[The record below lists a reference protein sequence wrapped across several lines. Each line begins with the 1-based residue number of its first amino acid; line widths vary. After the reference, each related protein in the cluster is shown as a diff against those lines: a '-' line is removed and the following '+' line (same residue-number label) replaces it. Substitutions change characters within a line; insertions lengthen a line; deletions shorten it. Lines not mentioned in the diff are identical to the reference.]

1 VKVLRTASAL
11 ALLAL
16 AVSFPLVFPNPAV
29 DQVAVLTLMF
39 AAAVTAWNAF
49 SGYSGY
55 ISIGH
60 AAYFGIG
67 SYAVAILCRD
77 WHVPGG
83 WLPFLLLPLAGLIA
97 VAFAVP
103 MGWVALRTR
112 RHTFVI
118 VTIAMFF
125 IMQLMAY
132 NLRSVTNG
140 SRGMSLPIPVRWG
153 GAFYDVP
160 FYYVA
165 LGLLLLALFVSWWIR
180 NSKYGLGLL
189 AIRDDEDRARGLGV
203 RTGPFKLTAFVVA
216 AFFFGMVG
224 GLHAYFVESIFPAF
238 AFDPLIDLMVALMAF
253 LGGLGTLAGPVLGAV
268 ILVPAQQYFTIE
280 FGKPGFYLM
289 IYGAMFLAIILLLPQ
304 GIIPALQARLRRSEA
319 LAGPLRGE
327 GGGPEPTLA
336 GSSVEAGQGESGG
349 DGV

>member
-1 VKVLRTASAL
+1 MRVLRSVSL
-11 ALLAL
+11 LLLLAL
-16 AVSFPLVFPNPAV
+16 ALGFPLLFPNPAV
-29 DQVAVLTLMF
+29 EQVAVLTLIF

-83 WLPFLLLPLAGLIA
+83 WLPFLLLPVAGLIA
-97 VAFAVP
+97 VAFAIP

-118 VTIAMFF
+118 VTIALFF

-140 SRGMSLPIPVRWG
+140 SRGMSLPIPLRWS

-160 FYYVA
+160 FYYV
-165 LGLLLLALFVSWWIR
+165 GLAVLLLALLVSWSIR

-203 RTGPFKLTAFVVA
+203 RTGPFKLTAFVIA

-224 GLHAYFVESIFPAF
+224 GLHAYFVESVFPAF

-253 LGGLGTLAGPVLGAV
+253 LGGLGTLAGPVLGAL

-280 FGKPGFYLM
+280 FAKPGFYLM

-304 GIIPALQARLRRSEA
+304 GIVPALRARFRRSEA
-319 LAGPLRGE
+319 LAGPLHGE
-327 GGGPEPTLA
+327 AGHGGGTVA
-336 GSSVEAGQGESGG
+336 GDAEGELG
-349 DGV
+349 DGA

>member
-1 VKVLRTASAL
+1 MLL
-11 ALLAL
+11 IALLAL
-16 AVSFPLVFPNPAV
+16 AVLFPVLFPNPAV
-29 DQVAVLTLMF
+29 DTVAVLTLLF
-39 AAAVTAWNAF
+39 ASAVTAWNAF

-67 SYAVAILCRD
+67 SYAVAIMCQD

-97 VAFAVP
+97 VAFAIP

-140 SRGMSLPIPVRWG
+140 SRGMSLPIPVDWG
-153 GAFYDVP
+153 GAFYDIP
-160 FYYVA
+160 FYYV
-165 LGLLLLALFVSWWIR
+165 GLAVLLLALTVSWWIR

-203 RTGPFKLTAFVVA
+203 RTGPFKLTAFVIA

-224 GLHAYFVESIFPAF
+224 GLHAYYVESIFPPF

-268 ILVPAQQYFTIE
+268 ILVPAQQYFTIW
-280 FGKPGFYLM
+280 FGKPGYYLM

-304 GIIPALQARLRRSEA
+304 GIIPALRARFNRSAA
-319 LAGPLRGE
+319 LAGPLRRGGDEAMGGAALAGDGEGE
-327 GGGPEPTLA
+327 GGGGT
-336 GSSVEAGQGESGG
+336 
-349 DGV
+349 

>member
-1 VKVLRTASAL
+1 MKALRPLGLL

-16 AVSFPLVFPNPAV
+16 AVLFPLLFPNPAV
-29 DQVAVLTLMF
+29 DTVAVLTVLF
-39 AAAVTAWNAF
+39 ATAVTAWNTF

-60 AAYFGIG
+60 AAFFGIG
-67 SYAVAILCRD
+67 SYAVAILCQD

-83 WLPFLLLPLAGLIA
+83 YLPFLLLPLAGLIA
-97 VAFAVP
+97 VAFAIP
-103 MGWVALRTR
+103 MGWIALRTR
-112 RHTFVI
+112 KHTFVI
-118 VTIAMFF
+118 LTIAMFF
-125 IMQLMAY
+125 IMQLMAF

-140 SRGMSLPIPVRWG
+140 SRGMSLPIPVSWS
-153 GAFYDVP
+153 GAFYDLP
-160 FYYVA
+160 FYYVGLA
-165 LGLLLLALFVSWWIR
+165 LLLVAVALSWWIR

-203 RTGPFKLTAFVVA
+203 RTGAFKLTAFVLA

-253 LGGLGTLAGPVLGAV
+253 LGGLGTISGPLLGAV
-268 ILVPAQQYFTIE
+268 ILVPAQQFFTIW
-280 FGKPGFYLM
+280 FNKPGFYLM

-304 GIIPALQARLRRSEA
+304 GIVPALRGRFTKAET
-319 LAGPLRGE
+319 LAGPARSGDDGDVAAAVAWAGDVGDGE
-327 GGGPEPTLA
+327 RGGGA
-336 GSSVEAGQGESGG
+336 
-349 DGV
+349 

>member
-1 VKVLRTASAL
+1 MKLLRPVLLL
-11 ALLAL
+11 ALLAVAAL
-16 AVSFPLVFPNPAV
+16 FPVLFPNPAV
-29 DQVAVLTLMF
+29 DTVAVLTLMF
-39 AAAVTAWNAF
+39 AAMVTAWNAF

-67 SYAVAILCRD
+67 SYALAILCQD
-77 WHVPGG
+77 WHVAGG
-83 WLPFLLLPLAGLIA
+83 YLPFLLVPLAGLIA
-97 VAFAVP
+97 VVFAIP

-118 VTIAMFF
+118 LTIAMFF

-140 SRGMSLPIPVRWG
+140 SRGMSLPIPVDWS

-160 FYYVA
+160 FYYVGLALLLVA
-165 LGLLLLALFVSWWIR
+165 LGVSWWIR

-203 RTGPFKLTAFVVA
+203 RTGPFKLTAFVIA

-224 GLHAYFVESIFPAF
+224 GLHAYFVESIFPPF

-268 ILVPAQQYFTIE
+268 ILVPAQQVFTIW
-280 FGKPGFYLM
+280 FAKPGFYLM
-289 IYGAMFLAIILLLPQ
+289 IYGALFLAIILLLPQ
-304 GIIPALQARLRRSEA
+304 GIVPALRNRFRKSEA
-319 LAGPLRGE
+319 LAGPPRRGDAGDE
-327 GGGPEPTLA
+327 LA
-336 GSSVEAGQGESGG
+336 GAALGG
-349 DGV
+349 DGDAGGAA

>member
-1 VKVLRTASAL
+1 MKLLRPVLLL

-16 AVSFPLVFPNPAV
+16 AALFPVLAPNPAV
-29 DQVAVLTLMF
+29 DTVAVLTLMF
-39 AAAVTAWNAF
+39 AAMVTAWNAF

-67 SYAVAILCRD
+67 SYALAILCQD
-77 WHVPGG
+77 WHVAGG
-83 WLPFLLLPLAGLIA
+83 YLPFLLVPLAGLIA
-97 VAFAVP
+97 VVFAIP

-118 VTIAMFF
+118 LTIAMFF

-140 SRGMSLPIPVRWG
+140 SRGMSLPIPVHWS

-160 FYYVA
+160 FYYVGLALVLVA
-165 LGLLLLALFVSWWIR
+165 LGVSWWIR

-224 GLHAYFVESIFPAF
+224 GLHAYFVESIFPPF

-253 LGGLGTLAGPVLGAV
+253 LGGLGTLAGPILGAI
-268 ILVPAQQYFTIE
+268 ILVPAQQFFTIW
-280 FGKPGFYLM
+280 FAKPGFYLM
-289 IYGAMFLAIILLLPQ
+289 IYGALFLAIILLLPQ
-304 GIIPALQARLRRSEA
+304 GIVPAIRNRFGRTEA
-319 LAGPLRGE
+319 LAGPPRRGDAGE
-327 GGGPEPTLA
+327 GLA
-336 GSSVEAGQGESGG
+336 LGG
-349 DGV
+349 DGDAGGAA

>member
-1 VKVLRTASAL
+1 LLLAAL
-11 ALLAL
+11 A
-16 AVSFPLVFPNPAV
+16 FPLVFTSPAI
-29 DQVAVLTLMF
+29 DTVAVFTLML

-60 AAYFGIG
+60 VAYYGIG

-83 WLPFLLLPLAGLIA
+83 YLPFLLLPLAGLIA
-97 VAFAVP
+97 AAFAVP
-103 MGWVALRTR
+103 LGWVALRTR

-125 IMQLMAY
+125 ILQLMAF

-140 SRGMSLPIPVRWG
+140 SIGMSLPIPLAWSG
-153 GAFYDVP
+153 SFFDLP

-165 LGLLLLALFVSWWIR
+165 LAVLLAALAVSWWIR
-180 NSKYGLGLL
+180 NSKFGLGLL

-203 RTGPFKLTAFVVA
+203 RTGAFKLTAFVVA
-216 AFFFGMVG
+216 AFFFGVVG
-224 GLHAYFVESIFPAF
+224 GLHAYFVESIYPAF

-253 LGGLGTLAGPVLGAV
+253 LGGLGTIAGPVLGAF
-268 ILVPAQQYFTIE
+268 ILAPTQQYFTMW
-280 FGKPGFYLM
+280 FNRPGYYLI
-289 IYGAMFLAIILLLPQ
+289 IYGAMFLVIILLLPQ
-304 GIIPALQARLRRSEA
+304 GILPALRARLARVEA
-319 LAGPLRGE
+319 LAGPLRLGE
-327 GGGPEPTLA
+327 RDAVPAEAALA
-336 GSSVEAGQGESGG
+336 GDGGEHGAGGKP
-349 DGV
+349 